1 MKTIATIKFI
11 SILLLIPDVFFSQQ
25 SMAQSSISNPVRL
38 AVVGITHGHAPLILD
53 RSKKGK
59 SDVLLVGIYEPD
71 KSLSERLAKQYNLS
85 PDLFYSDLNLM
96 LDKSK
101 PEAVTAF
108 GSIYEHMMVVEACA
122 PRGIHVM
129 VEKPLATNNAH
140 AKRMQELA
148 DKYHIYILTNY
159 ETSWYPST
167 EKAYQLVN
175 DSNYIGKIRKVVI
188 HDGHEGPKEIGC
200 SKEFLAWLTDP
211 VQNGGGALID
221 FGCYGA
227 NLMTYLMQNEE
238 PVSVTAVTRQFKPD
252 IYPRVDDDATIIVN
266 YPSAECIIQ
275 ASWNWPFG
283 RKDMEVYGET
293 GYIFSLNNT
302 DMKLRNTKSGKE
314 MNLVVTRKD
323 IPVYDDPISYFADV
337 IRNKIQLPK
346 KGLYSIENNLLVVR
360 ILDAAR
366 ESAKTGKTVLINN

>member
-1 MKTIATIKFI
+1 LKTIAKIKFI

-59 SDVLLVGIYEPD
+59 TDVLLVGIYEPD

-293 GYIFSLNNT
+293 GYVFSLNNT
-302 DMKLRNTKSGKE
+302 DMKVRNTKSGKE
-314 MNLVVTRKD
+314 KSLVVTRND
-323 IPVYDDPISYFADV
+323 IPVYDDPISYLADV
-337 IRNKIQLPK
+337 IRGKIKLPN
-346 KGLYSIENNLLVVR
+346 KGLYSLGNNLIVVQ

-366 ESAKTGKTVLINN
+366 ESAQMGTTVKLKK